1 MGLCL
6 SVFPQCSADDSLLS
20 ILSGQIM
27 SGARL
32 RDSAIYFHL
41 VPSKHGALDIEIT
54 FTSEACK
61 KRQVKCKIMFL
72 CQANRVT
79 QSLVDVATE
88 NVYFL
93 VAKLSNCRR
102 ITVFLSISA
111 SVVCCQC
118 RQIDGSSEPQ
128 HNKVTPGFI
137 FISRN
142 DKYFHFQ
149 NYKYFCTSNTLT
161 FVSDTEYGRK
171 C

>member
-1 MGLCL
+1 MGHPVACCAAIALQYQNQ
-6 SVFPQCSADDSLLS
+6 SEGPHFQF
-20 ILSGQIM
+20 SGGPAV
-27 SGARL
+27 SPL
-32 RDSAIYFHL
+32 TTS
-41 VPSKHGALDIEIT
+41 T
-54 FTSEACK
+54 FEACK
-61 KRQVKCKIMFL
+61 KCQVKCKLMFL
-72 CQANRVT
+72 CQTNRVT
-79 QSLVDVATE
+79 QSLADFATK

-128 HNKVTPGFI
+128 HNKVTLGFI

-161 FVSDTEYGRK
+161 FVSDTE
-171 C
+171 